1 MEVSNKQAPAGPFRT
16 LRRTSR
22 EKTKLARVTSMS
34 VMASQHNTPK
44 LKSCFSSGNLSS
56 MNGPSSNT
64 SVRKNVGFRNI
75 EIREYEIDIGD
86 NPCVGDGPPLSLG
99 WKYEKEKIID
109 LNEFETLKGPSRPRN
124 EMRVPRNQREWLI
137 RASGVTNEE
146 IENSI
151 RDVNIT
157 KKGRLN
163 TATSSDAKEKTLEV
177 LESAGRK
184 FRRFVGSNKQKKVGH
199 PLLWNTLSDS
209 GKANTSLRQVCSMND
224 LRQIRPPQE
233 EKDAQHVS
241 RILGLQNATL
251 SCCDLKS
258 AAVSSESCCDL
269 KSNDVSSDFAVISG
283 VSVRSESAKV
293 GEEDWGLGFDDDDD
307 DDDPVAF

>member
-1 MEVSNKQAPAGPFRT
+1 MEDARKQAPAGPFRN
-16 LRRTSR
+16 LRRSHR

-34 VMASQHNTPK
+34 MLASQPSTSTGN

-56 MNGPSSNT
+56 MNGPPSNA
-64 SVRKNVGFRNI
+64 SARKSVGFRNI

-109 LNEFETLKGPSRPRN
+109 LEEFETLKGPSRPRN
-124 EMRVPRNQREWLI
+124 QMRVPRNQREWLI

-157 KKGRLN
+157 KKGRLS
-163 TATSSDAKEKTLEV
+163 TAISSDAKEKTLEV

-184 FRRFVGSNKQKKVGH
+184 FRRFVGSNKQKKLRD

-209 GKANTSLRQVCSMND
+209 SKTDTGLRQVCSMND
-224 LRQIRPPQE
+224 MRQIPPPQE
-233 EKDAQHVS
+233 KNDAQHVS

-258 AAVSSESCCDL
+258 AAISSDVALIPGVSVSSES
-269 KSNDVSSDFAVISG
+269 
-283 VSVRSESAKV
+283 AKA

-307 DDDPVAF
+307 DDPVAF

>member
-1 MEVSNKQAPAGPFRT
+1 MEDARKQAPAGPFRN
-16 LRRTSR
+16 LRRSHR

-34 VMASQHNTPK
+34 MLASQPSTSTGN
-44 LKSCFSSGNLSS
+44 LKSCFSSGNLSA
-56 MNGPSSNT
+56 MNGPPSNT
-64 SVRKNVGFRNI
+64 RKSVGFRNI

-109 LNEFETLKGPSRPRN
+109 LEEFETLKGPSRPRN

-151 RDVNIT
+151 RDVKIT
-157 KKGRLN
+157 KKGRMN

-184 FRRFVGSNKQKKVGH
+184 FRRFVGSNKQKKVED

-209 GKANTSLRQVCSMND
+209 SKTDTGLRQVCSMGD
-224 LRQIRPPQE
+224 MRQLPLPQE
-233 EKDAQHVS
+233 ENDAQHVS

-258 AAVSSESCCDL
+258 AALSSSVSVSDL
-269 KSNDVSSDFAVISG
+269 KSANVSSGASIS
-283 VSVRSESAKV
+283 SESAKAAAEV
-293 GEEDWGLGFDDDDD
+293 EEDWGIGLEDDDE
-307 DDDPVAF
+307 DPVSF

>member
-1 MEVSNKQAPAGPFRT
+1 MDANEQAPNGP
-16 LRRTSR
+16 LRRMWGSHR

-34 VMASQHNTPK
+34 VLASQPNLLPANK
-44 LKSCFSSGNLSS
+44 LKSCFSSGNLST

-64 SVRKNVGFRNI
+64 RKSVGFRNI

-86 NPCVGDGPPLSLG
+86 NPSVGDGPPLSLG

-109 LNEFETLKGPSRPRN
+109 LVEFETLKGPSRPRN

-137 RASGVTNEE
+137 RASGVTDEE

-157 KKGRLN
+157 KKSRWN

-184 FRRFVGSNKQKKVGH
+184 FRRFVGSNKQKKVEQR
-199 PLLWNTLSDS
+199 LLWNTLNDS
-209 GKANTSLRQVCSMND
+209 SKTDTGLRQVCSMGD
-224 LRQIRPPQE
+224 MRQIPPPQE
-233 EKDAQHVS
+233 ENDAQHVFFRTS
-241 RILGLQNATL
+241 GLQNATL

-258 AAVSSESCCDL
+258 ATLSSSVSVSDLKSATVSSGASVSSES
-269 KSNDVSSDFAVISG
+269 
-283 VSVRSESAKV
+283 AKA
-293 GEEDWGLGFDDDDD
+293 EEGDWDDGD
-307 DDDPVAF
+307 DDDPVSF

>member
-1 MEVSNKQAPAGPFRT
+1 MDANERAPAGPFRS
-16 LRRTSR
+16 LRRSVR
-22 EKTKLARVTSMS
+22 DKNKLARVTSMS
-34 VMASQHNTPK
+34 ILASQSETPSK

-56 MNGPSSNT
+56 MNGPT
-64 SVRKNVGFRNI
+64 SKSVGFRNI
-75 EIREYEIDIGD
+75 EIREYEISIGD
-86 NPCVGDGPPLSLG
+86 NPSVGDGPPLSLG

-109 LNEFETLKGPSRPRN
+109 LNEFEDLKGPSRPRH

-137 RASGVTNEE
+137 RASGVTDEE

-157 KKGRLN
+157 KKGRMN

-184 FRRFVGSNKQKKVGH
+184 FRRFVGSNKQKKLEE
-199 PLLWNTLSDS
+199 PLIWNAFNDS
-209 GKANTSLRQVCSMND
+209 GTTNTGLRQVCSMND
-224 LRQIRPPQE
+224 IRQIPPHQ
-233 EKDAQHVS
+233 DATDDSLHVS
-241 RILGLQNATL
+241 RILRLQNATL

-258 AAVSSESCCDL
+258 ASISSGLAISSGVAVS
-269 KSNDVSSDFAVISG
+269 
-283 VSVRSESAKV
+283 SESAKV
-293 GEEDWGLGFDDDDD
+293 GEEEWGFGLDDD